1 MTSSPLCQLTP
12 QPSETHWD
20 AVLERMIE
28 FSEQVKRVLS
38 LTLALATNYGNFLKP
53 VWSPVAAFL
62 LRCAWLIFKKPI
74 LLRERWLLYIQ
85 NWET

>member
-53 VWSPVAAFL
+53 V
-62 LRCAWLIFKKPI
+62 
-74 LLRERWLLYIQ
+74 
-85 NWET
+85 